1 MKKLVLKKISNEKKH
16 EVDEPNIT
24 DHMVPG
30 RVYPIDLFI
39 QAMKRLDEIKQYP
52 KYLCSFDY
60 IGNICTITTNN
71 VNEILDIIDH
81 NMTSRSIV
89 IVVDQ
94 ENNTMRVLDDEQD
107 YCKYFPNR
115 NKIH

>member
-1 MKKLVLKKISNEKKH
+1 MKKLVLRRIPNKENH
-16 EVDEPNIT
+16 EVNEPAIDYIT
-24 DHMVPG
+24 PG
-30 RVYPIDLFI
+30 HVYPIDLFI

-60 IGNICTITTNN
+60 IGNICTITTND
-71 VNEILDIIDH
+71 VNEILNIINH
-81 NMTSRSIV
+81 TMTNRSIV

-94 ENNTMRVLDDEQD
+94 KSNTMRVLDNEED
-107 YCKYFPNR
+107 YSKYFPNK